1 MNPLP
6 PSKKLGR
13 SGASSKADLID
24 VNRNS
29 LQVSSL
35 NHYGLVLMLVIVL
48 LLLVDFRN
56 IRKMILVII
65 LLVIAVVWMRMGL
78 TGLQMTML
86 NIMAIPMIIGIG
98 IDVGVHVIHRY
109 PIEDNTAHS
118 AVFSSTVE

>member
-1 MNPLP
+1 
-6 PSKKLGR
+6 
-13 SGASSKADLID
+13 
-24 VNRNS
+24 
-29 LQVSSL
+29 
-35 NHYGLVLMLVIVL
+35 
-48 LLLVDFRN
+48 
-56 IRKMILVII
+56 MILVII
-65 LLVIAVVWMRMGL
+65 LLVIGVVWMRMGL